1 MWQCLS
7 VIAIQMR
14 FCSSHVC
21 NLYQSYRLGNLIMKT
36 LENFQLLEPKSRV
49 FKKGSN
55 EIVPDIMQKSEAL
68 TKTMFIINKLII
80 I

>member
-1 MWQCLS
+1 
-7 VIAIQMR
+7 
-14 FCSSHVC
+14 
-21 NLYQSYRLGNLIMKT
+21 MKT